1 MLYFSKLWGGNRK
14 HTYQKG
20 SPLACLTTAR
30 GSGNTGN
37 PHIPGAKA
45 GKWCLVWLVAGEP
58 SIAESLLSSEQTLVR
73 EKTMILSTE

>member
-1 MLYFSKLWGGNRK
+1 MLNFSKFWGGNRK

-20 SPLACLTTAR
+20 SPLACLTTER

-37 PHIPGAKA
+37 PHVLGAKA
-45 GKWCLVWLVAGEP
+45 GKWCLVWLDAGEP
-58 SIAESLLSSEQTLVR
+58 SIAETVLSSEQTLIW